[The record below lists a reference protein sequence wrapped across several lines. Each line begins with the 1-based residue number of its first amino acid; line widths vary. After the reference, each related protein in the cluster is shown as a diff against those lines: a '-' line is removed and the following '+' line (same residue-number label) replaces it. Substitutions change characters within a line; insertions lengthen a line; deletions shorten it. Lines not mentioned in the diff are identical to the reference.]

1 MKRQDGLKDILVIYQ
16 DWTIKL
22 QKQYA
27 DKQFQDMGMLMM
39 TTEQMEDV
47 YVGDIDGNGYED
59 ILIRNSKQQFR
70 AYLNDEGIFDVDG
83 RIACL
88 NTNVKNWD
96 ISQNPSV
103 LSGVNQ
109 VFVRDMD
116 LDKKLDIVTYD
127 RMWDIKVFYGNG
139 DKNNHSYLSTNEYS
153 CDDNWRKR
161 QQNSVKTI
169 HNLWIEIATHAVRDE
184 SLVRW
189 WGLKIPSNEELT
201 TQAAEG
207 ATQNI
212 TDQIP
217 GNVQAMLNGQQTVNP
232 DAITN
237 SITKTDMTTAV
248 ASTIGTYTKYLQN
261 PVKEQLTL
269 NDGLPAKDQAF
280 FSINTLDSKDKIDV
294 TKEYRDINWG
304 NLLDNDIVEVRVRI
318 KANASISSWAFL
330 DKPYLPAKIKYTGQD
345 SKNLKPESLVFEVN
359 RANVHWPVWGYSYAI
374 SDIHLMIGEQLV
386 YRYQFQYDDQISPYS
401 LKLEDVNIKDYEYNT
416 ITKSEPRDGYVKDQY
431 PDIVLWVQNWC
442 IKQKWVLFNQG
453 RWNKVSE
460 DHCSSNISLRFSLVW
475 AWWKS
480 FVNCS

>member
-1 MKRQDGLKDILVIYQ
+1 VIPHLDYAKSTPLSNDGKLEDSRWIFSETYQGGTTNRLAKGIFEVGNSLDTNYQGYDSIQNSNDFKKYIGFRADFKNVTLFAGGKSVGESTIPFGSEFLINIGDPLLKRIQKNTNLENTDYNGGIEKTIYSDTTNSIWKVLDIDYNRDGLKDILVIYQ
-16 DWTIKL
+16 DGTIKL

-70 AYLNDEGIFDVDG
+70 AYLNDDGIFDVDG

-88 NTNVKNWD
+88 NTNVKNGE
-96 ISQNPSV
+96 ISEYPSV
-103 LSGVNQ
+103 LSGVHQ

-127 RMWDIKVFYGNG
+127 RMGDIKVFYGNG

-169 HNLWIEIATHAVRDE
+169 HNLGVEIDNHAVRDE

-189 WGLKIPSNEELT
+189 GGLKIPSNEELT

-237 SITKTDMTTAV
+237 SITKTDMTSAV

-261 PVKEQLTL
+261 PVKEQLVL

-280 FSINTLDSKDKIDV
+280 FTINTLDSKDKVDV
-294 TKEYRDINWG
+294 TKEYRDING
-304 NLLDNDIVEVRVRI
+304 ENLLDNDIVEVRVRI
-318 KANASISSWAFL
+318 KANASISSGAFL
-330 DKPYLPAKIKYTGQD
+330 DKPYLPAKIK
-345 SKNLKPESLVFEVN
+345 
-359 RANVHWPVWGYSYAI
+359 
-374 SDIHLMIGEQLV
+374 
-386 YRYQFQYDDQISPYS
+386 
-401 LKLEDVNIKDYEYNT
+401 
-416 ITKSEPRDGYVKDQY
+416 
-431 PDIVLWVQNWC
+431 
-442 IKQKWVLFNQG
+442 
-453 RWNKVSE
+453 
-460 DHCSSNISLRFSLVW
+460 
-475 AWWKS
+475 
-480 FVNCS
+480 